1 MSTAVI
7 TFTKQQDELPA
18 VLPAFPADEEVA
30 YLAGNQKSNFD
41 IFLNRLAFLIIKAM
55 LVIIGAA
62 MVFKNPMLLIPAGL
76 IALTYFAYGN
86 MKKPAKSRK
95 R

>member
-7 TFTKQQDELPA
+7 TFTKQQDQLPLSA
-18 VLPAFPADEEVA
+18 SFHAEEEMVYFEAPRKTALDVL
-30 YLAGNQKSNFD
+30 
-41 IFLNRLAFLIIKAM
+41 LNRLAFLIIKAM

-86 MKKPAKSRK
+86 MKKPAKPRK